1 MEKEMRLSKEETAM
15 DNTAEIE
22 ISPMTDESGEV
33 TPKLGAE
40 TLKRE
45 AEVLIEAAQ
54 VLIQKASE
62 TEPKE
67 KEPKE
72 ESLNEEQLD
81 QTEIPEE
88 LPEEN
93 LEAKLVAVLDE
104 LERNLEETIN
114 QGPKQHEIKGI
125 INDVEMETA
134 PEEIAEPDPREG
146 KVRATPAA
154 RRIAREFEVDIRNA
168 VGTGQNGRIE
178 ADDVKK
184 MVVILPGKFSYKS
197 KEPVV
202 IGTDLD
208 RIHGNPKN
216 RFSRPTK
223 LEELPN
229 KKIKPTKKIKA
240 MNKKIEKVPNPDLD
254 FVPFVDETTE
264 RLENQEIDVVTKI
277 SELDFVPFVDIKAE
291 PLRDEIIVKPTPM
304 HALDKTNWEM
314 FMAADNQLKEPETK
328 QVETAKP
335 DMIAS
340 EADVVA
346 DKVTKPEVVEPT
358 VVKAPEF
365 EPVMADEVEVTEAEV
380 AEADVVEADVVEPAA
395 AEIEVVETEAVK
407 AERPKTGEAKVTKQK
422 NDRIEAEQ
430 VKSIAETKTV
440 TLTAEIDMTEIKEL
454 RKKITKKI
462 EDQVKYRCTY
472 TDFLLLATS
481 RALIKHPLINARL
494 EENEIVTQAY
504 VNLGLTVESDRG
516 RLIPVINDTQE
527 MSFVEMVKSRGDL
540 IKKVKNKQLLKEQLK
555 GSTFTISNLGMYGIS
570 QFTALINRP
579 NCAILSVGEVVQRIR
594 VNQGEPVVRSVM
606 KISLNLDHRVAD
618 SAEGAKFIQDI
629 KADMENPSLLLF

>member
-1 MEKEMRLSKEETAM
+1 MENEILLSKEETAM
-15 DNTAEIE
+15 DNAAEIE
-22 ISPMTDESGEV
+22 INPMTNESGEV
-33 TPKLGAE
+33 IPKSGAE
-40 TLKRE
+40 TLKQE
-45 AEVLIEAAQ
+45 AEVLIEAAE

-67 KEPKE
+67 KE
-72 ESLNEEQLD
+72 SLNGEQLD
-81 QTEIPEE
+81 ETMAPEE

-125 INDVEMETA
+125 INDVELETA

-154 RRIAREFEVDIRNA
+154 RRIAREFKVDIKKA

-229 KKIKPTKKIKA
+229 KKVKPAKKLKA
-240 MNKKIEKVPNPDLD
+240 MNPKIEKVPNPDLD

-264 RLENQEIDVVTKI
+264 KLENHDAEVVTKI
-277 SELDFVPFVDIKAE
+277 SELDFVPFVDVKAE

-314 FMAADNQLKEPETK
+314 FIAAENQLTEPETK
-328 QVETAKP
+328 QAETAKP
-335 DMIAS
+335 AMTAP
-340 EADVVA
+340 EADVIA
-346 DKVTKPEVVEPT
+346 AKVTKPEVVEPT
-358 VVKAPEF
+358 VVEAPEL
-365 EPVMADEVEVTEAEV
+365 EPVMAEVEVAEAEV
-380 AEADVVEADVVEPAA
+380 AQADVVESAA

-407 AERPKTGEAKVTKQK
+407 AERPKTGEAKVTEQK

-430 VKSIAETKTV
+430 VKLIAETTTV

-481 RALIKHPLINARL
+481 RALVKHPLINARL
-494 EENEIVTQAY
+494 EENAVVTQAY

-516 RLIPVINDTQE
+516 RLIPVINNTQE

-555 GSTFTISNLGMYGIS
+555 GSTFTITNLGMYGIS
-570 QFTALINRP
+570 EFTALINRP

-618 SAEGAKFIQDI
+618 SADGAKFIQDI

>member
-1 MEKEMRLSKEETAM
+1 MENEIILSKVETTM
-15 DNTAEIE
+15 DNAAEIE
-22 ISPMTDESGEV
+22 INPITSESDEAI
-33 TPKLGAE
+33 PKEGAE
-40 TLKRE
+40 ALKRE
-45 AEVLIEAAQ
+45 AEELIQEAE
-54 VLIQKASE
+54 VLIQKASDPE
-62 TEPKE
+62 QKE
-67 KEPKE
+67 KDQ
-72 ESLNEEQLD
+72 SNAEQFEKTVP
-81 QTEIPEE
+81 QEE

-93 LEAKLVAVLDE
+93 LEAKLVAVLEE

-125 INDVEMETA
+125 INDVEIETA
-134 PEEIAEPDPREG
+134 TEEIAEPDPREG

-154 RRIAREFEVDIRNA
+154 RRIAREFKVDIKKA

-208 RIHGNPKN
+208 KIRGNPKN

-229 KKIKPTKKIKA
+229 KKVKPNKKLKA
-240 MNKKIEKVPNPDLD
+240 KNPKIEKVPNPDLD
-254 FVPFVDETTE
+254 FMPFVDETTE
-264 RLENQEIDVVTKI
+264 KLENHDTDVVTKI

-291 PLRDEIIVKPTPM
+291 PLRDEIIVKTTPM
-304 HALDKTNWEM
+304 HMLNKDYWE
-314 FMAADNQLKEPETK
+314 AESSVYDQLKESEINKSETTN
-328 QVETAKP
+328 Q

-340 EADVVA
+340 EAEIV
-346 DKVTKPEVVEPT
+346 
-358 VVKAPEF
+358 
-365 EPVMADEVEVTEAEV
+365 EVEVTKSKVVEPA
-380 AEADVVEADVVEPAA
+380 VVEADAAEPEVIEPAVVEADA
-395 AEIEVVETEAVK
+395 AELKGVESEVVETEVDK
-407 AERPKTGEAKVTKQK
+407 PDLLKSEVDETKIPEQK
-422 NDRIEAEQ
+422 NDCEQ
-430 VKSIAETKTV
+430 VDRPKSIPETAMV

-481 RALIKHPLINARL
+481 RALVKHPLINARL
-494 EENEIVTQAY
+494 EKNEVITHAY
-504 VNLGLTVESDRG
+504 VNIGLTVESDRG

-540 IKKVKNKQLLKEQLK
+540 IKKVKNKQLPKEQLK
-555 GSTFTISNLGMYGIS
+555 GSTFTITNLGMYGIS
-570 QFTALINRP
+570 EFTALINRP
-579 NCAILSVGEVVQRIR
+579 NSAILSVGEVVQRVR
-594 VNQGEPVVRSVM
+594 VDQGEPVVRSVM

-618 SAEGAKFIQDI
+618 SADGAKFIQDI